1 MVSILDKTLS
11 RLTEQSKKKFV
22 IRKNDHIF
30 LLFTMQKKISENKI
44 LKMNGI

>member
-22 IRKNDHIF
+22 IRKNDHNF
-30 LLFTMQKKISENKI
+30 MLFTMAQKIAENKI